1 MEKKRRR
8 IEKNRHEKKWIGLE
22 MTGLERKWRRPDRRR
37 IEKNRKGE
45 EWIRCEKEMSS
56 TERTE
61 MKRKGREHKCSD

>member
-1 MEKKRRR
+1 LRIEKKRRR

-45 EWIRCEKEMSS
+45 EWIR
-56 TERTE
+56 
-61 MKRKGREHKCSD
+61 